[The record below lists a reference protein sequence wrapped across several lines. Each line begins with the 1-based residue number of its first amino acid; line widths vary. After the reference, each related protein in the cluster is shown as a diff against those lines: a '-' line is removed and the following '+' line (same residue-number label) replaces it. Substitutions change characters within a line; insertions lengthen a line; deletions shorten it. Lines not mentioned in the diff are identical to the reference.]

1 MPFLRVA
8 LTGGIACG
16 KSIVGEFLK
25 KKGCYWH
32 QADIVAHR
40 LMAPGKKVWKAIVD
54 HFGPEILNP
63 DGTINRRMLGAIV
76 FSDSK
81 EREFLNRIIHPLV
94 LKKKEETLRRLEQ
107 AGKSGI
113 FISEAAL
120 TIEAGFASFFDKI
133 IVVYCPEEV
142 QIERLMARNNLS
154 REEAQRRVRA
164 QLPVEEKLKYADY
177 IIDASGTVEETIAQ
191 TEKIYQSLLKDLE
204 AKKLASSTF

>member
-1 MPFLRVA
+1 MPFLKVA

-16 KSIVGEFLK
+16 KSVVGEFLK

-32 QADIVAHR
+32 QADLVAHR
-40 LMAPGKKVWKAIVD
+40 LMVPGKRAWKAIVD

-63 DGTINRRMLGAIV
+63 DGSINRRKLGTII
-76 FSDSK
+76 FSNPK
-81 EREFLNRIIHPLV
+81 EREFVNKIIHPLV
-94 LKKKEETLRRLEQ
+94 LKKKEQTLRRLERS
-107 AGKSGI
+107 GKSGI

-133 IVVYCPEEV
+133 IVVYCPEEA

-154 REEAQRRVRA
+154 REEAQKRIKA
-164 QLPVEEKLKYADY
+164 QLPIEEKLKYADY
-177 IIDASGTVEETIAQ
+177 IIDASGTIEETIAQ
-191 TEKIYQSLLKDLE
+191 TERVYQSLLKDLE